1 MRWTVLLM
9 AIVIV
14 GGALA
19 VGDEKRAAP
28 GLDAA
33 WFGAEAWDDGAAQIS
48 VFRGRIKWY
57 GQWRDAEV
65 RHYLVREYLDP
76 EELTKRDRE
85 QGNVPVI
92 KANTLVS
99 FTTGTYQYRQ
109 MSTLFFD
116 RRDGSL
122 VKAVGSSQEGCG
134 ASFQR
139 WDRVGS
145 ALVYDTY
152 WEGEG
157 SGRRSLAKQGATFF
171 AEELPFV
178 AGAMK
183 VGAQVELLPSI
194 VSSSVRDRGKQKA
207 LVAREGQRVR
217 VGQREYAYDKGGFI
231 EGWTVPGAQE
241 FRRVSKRKLYYW
253 QFSKNG
259 DEKLLEA
266 K

>member
-1 MRWTVLLM
+1 MRGTILF
-9 AIVIV
+9 
-14 GGALA
+14 GALVILGA
-19 VGDEKRAAP
+19 GITASEPESP
-28 GLDAA
+28 GLDPD
-33 WFGAEAWDDGAAQIS
+33 WFADEAWNDGAAQVS
-48 VFRGRIKWY
+48 VFKGRINWY

-65 RHYLVREYLDP
+65 RHYVVREYLHP
-76 EELTKRDRE
+76 EELTKRGKPD
-85 QGNVPVI
+85 GMIPVV

-99 FTTGTYQYRQ
+99 FTTGTYEYRQ
-109 MSTLFFD
+109 MSSLFFD

-139 WDRVGS
+139 WDRNKG

-157 SGRRSLAKQGATFF
+157 SGRRDLNKVGPAFF

-183 VGAQVELLPSI
+183 AGAQVEVLPSI
-194 VSSSVRDRGKQKA
+194 VSSSVRDRGREKA
-207 LVAREGQRVR
+207 KVAREKNRVR
-217 VGQREYAYDKGGFI
+217 VGLRQYEYDKGGFI
-231 EGWTVPGAQE
+231 EAWTVPGQQE
-241 FRRVSKRKLYYW
+241 FRRVSRKKLYYW
-253 QFSKNG
+253 QFNRNG